1 MLQRAWEMQIAI
13 EKWLDHPMNQTRYQ
27 KLQVNAE
34 EWNHIKML
42 LAILKPFSQIT
53 TAIGRTLT
61 PTIHEPFRLYNY
73 LFDKL
78 EESEKIYSGASRR
91 SQGQGRNNVANAIQA
106 ARQKLSGY
114 YGQTGDDGGKFYGIA
129 TVLTP
134 WIKLNLFHV
143 SKSDT
148 RRRYKLTI

>member
-1 MLQRAWEMQIAI
+1 MLQHAWEMQIAI
-13 EKWLDHPMNQTRYQ
+13 EKQLDYPMNQTWYQ
-27 KLQVNAE
+27 KLQVNTE

-61 PTIHEPFRLYNY
+61 LTIHKLFQLYNY
-73 LFDKL
+73 LFNKL
-78 EESEKIYSGASRR
+78 EESEKIYTGTSCYL
-91 SQGQGRNNVANAIQA
+91 QGQGRNNMANTIQA

-114 YGQTGDDGGKFYGIA
+114 YGQTRDDGGKFYSIA

-143 SKSDT
+143 SRSDT
-148 RRRYKLTI
+148 R